1 VAEPLEELY
10 GAPLDEFVARRDA
23 LARAL
28 GKEGRRDEAEE
39 VKGLRKPSV
48 AAWAVNTLA
57 RRERPRVDELLE
69 AGERLRKAH
78 AKLLAGGDPAA
89 VQHAAAEE
97 RAAVERL
104 VAAAGGVLADAGR
117 PATEATLDRI
127 RDTLHAAASDERV
140 RELVRHGRVVADE
153 EATGFALAGLSPG
166 KAARRPARRERPDP
180 APAKR
185 KAAEEQVAKARAELA
200 EAEQAVTDAE
210 RALARAEKEVDR
222 RRAAVER
229 AERKLERL

>member
-1 VAEPLEELY
+1 MAETLDDLY
-10 GAPLDEFVARRDA
+10 GVPLDDFVARRDA

-28 GKEGRRDEAEE
+28 RSEGKGDEAREA
-39 VKGLRKPSV
+39 KALRKPTV
-48 AAWAVNTLA
+48 AAWAVNALA
-57 RRERPRVDELLE
+57 RREREGVNELLG
-69 AGERLRKAH
+69 AGERLRAAH
-78 AKLLAGGDPAA
+78 AKLLEGGPAPA
-89 VQHAAAEE
+89 VQEAATAE
-97 RAAVERL
+97 RKAVEAL
-104 VAAAGGVLADAGR
+104 VEAARAVLADAGR